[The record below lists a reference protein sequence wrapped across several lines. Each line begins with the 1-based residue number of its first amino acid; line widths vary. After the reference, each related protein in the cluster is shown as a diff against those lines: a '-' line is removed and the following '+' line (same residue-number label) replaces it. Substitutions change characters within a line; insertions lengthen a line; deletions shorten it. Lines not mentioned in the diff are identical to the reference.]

1 MTLLSLNDLPNPRDW
16 PSTLGLNVPLDD
28 LLITAAILGIAVAV
42 AVLLHTL
49 AFGLL
54 RRANAHGHLGY
65 GEPVFDAVR
74 GPSRWLA
81 VAIAISAVAERWP
94 LIQPGWEAIS
104 DKLSD
109 KNKIAYGSRQLLLL
123 GRLG

>member
-104 DKLSD
+104 DFLAPL
-109 KNKIAYGSRQLLLL
+109 IL
-123 GRLG
+123 G